1 MSSIVLQISPG
12 TPGLV
17 VEKVSKASKRRVR
30 ETYLSFLLY
39 RKVCFRRILRP
50 MSTMILQD
58 LHDHTLGR
66 QIDRYGRDMEDG

>member
-12 TPGLV
+12 APGLV

-30 ETYLSFLLY
+30 KTYLPFLLY

-66 QIDRYGRDMEDG
+66 QIDRYGSGMEGG

>member
-30 ETYLSFLLY
+30 KTYLPFLLY

-66 QIDRYGRDMEDG
+66 QIDRYGSGMEDG